1 MRFEMIPML
10 VRRFDPND
18 PKDVEFEA
26 DADVPLPF
34 GLPRLYIETAEA
46 TFKYGQETVTRE
58 WVAEWI
64 NRDPRCAFWIVADG
78 DVYVGGSVSYNSN
91 TKKSAIDTPLKYYYR
106 LRATLVYLEDRTTL
120 EHKPTRDE
128 VVPPDEDQPEED
140 SPAMD
145 LMREIGQTIAIGFG
159 NNTRSEAGEIVITT
173 LRDQPQFRG
182 VKIIN
187 PAHGDH
193 LMLLTAKLPPGTKRM
208 DEIELTPDVRDRL
221 VRDLK
226 AREALPLDLS
236 QGRINEW
243 RTMSDV
249 VDDVDWHM
257 HIR

>member
-1 MRFEMIPML
+1 MRFDMVPML
-10 VRRFDPND
+10 VRRFDPSD
-18 PKDVEFEA
+18 PKDVEFETEPG
-26 DADVPLPF
+26 VPLPF
-34 GLPRLYIETAEA
+34 GLSRLYIETAEA

-64 NRDPRCAFWIVADG
+64 NRDPRCAFWIVAVG
-78 DVYVGGSVSYNSN
+78 DVYAEGKVSSN
-91 TKKSAIDTPLKYYYR
+91 GHTNKTSIDVPLDYFYR

-128 VVPPDEDQPEED
+128 VVPPDDDQPVDD
-140 SPAMD
+140 SPELS
-145 LMREIGQTIAIGFG
+145 LMREIGRSVAIGFG
-159 NNTRSEAGEIVITT
+159 NNTRFEAGEIVITT

-193 LMLLTAKLPPGTKRM
+193 LMLLTAKLPPTTKRM
-208 DEIELTPDVRDRL
+208 DEIELIEGMRDRL
-221 VRDLK
+221 ARDLK

-243 RTMSDV
+243 RTMSDI